1 MLESEAKEKWQPTG
15 ERAMRKQHK
24 ESQTLQILE
33 LFWQTSRMVAAME
46 IAQQGLQAVA
56 EGRCEDPAKSARE
69 TIAKIVK
76 ATRQERDVS

>member
-1 MLESEAKEKWQPTG
+1 MKK
-15 ERAMRKQHK
+15 HHDN
-24 ESQTLQILE
+24 SQTLQILE

-56 EGRCEDPAKSARE
+56 EGRCDDPAKAARE

-76 ATRQERDVS
+76 ATRQERVDL

>member
-1 MLESEAKEKWQPTG
+1 MKKHHDD
-15 ERAMRKQHK
+15 R
-24 ESQTLQILE
+24 QTLQILE
-33 LFWQTSRMVAAME
+33 LFWQTSRMIAAME

-76 ATRQERDVS
+76 ATRQERNVA

>member
-1 MLESEAKEKWQPTG
+1 
-15 ERAMRKQHK
+15 MRKQHK
-24 ESQTLQILE
+24 EIQTLQILE

-56 EGRCEDPAKSARE
+56 EDPAKAARE

-76 ATRQERDVS
+76 ATRQERNEL